1 MRIAGRQVYEA
12 QRIAA
17 QVQQKRDEQQN
28 PTKGGKDGDVVTTQ
42 DIKKPSLFDVLWSD
56 PQSGQTSHQAAGHS
70 TPHAPHHSGHTSG
83 HKPQQP
89 ASPDA
94 SVGDTDKPSDSKVD
108 IYV

>member
-17 QVQQKRDEQQN
+17 QVQKKREDQQK
-28 PTKGGKDGDVVTTQ
+28 PTKDGTDDGVVTTQ
-42 DIKKPSLFDVLWSD
+42 DVRKQSLFDVLWSD
-56 PQSGQTSHQAAGHS
+56 PQSGQTSNQTAGYA
-70 TPHAPHHSGHTSG
+70 TPHAPHHTGVTSG

-94 SVGDTDKPSDSKVD
+94 SAGDTDKPSDSQVD

>member
-17 QVQQKRDEQQN
+17 DVQKKREDQRD
-28 PTKGGKDGDVVTTQ
+28 PTKGGADDGTVTTQ
-42 DIKKPSLFDVLWSD
+42 DVKKQSLFDIL
-56 PQSGQTSHQAAGHS
+56 SGQTPDQ
-70 TPHAPHHSGHTSG
+70 TPTYTAPHVPHHSGATSG

-94 SVGDTDKPSDSKVD
+94 SADGKDKPSDSKVD

>member
-1 MRIAGRQVYEA
+1 MRIAGRQVYET

-17 QVQQKRDEQQN
+17 DVQKKREEQRD
-28 PTKGGKDGDVVTTQ
+28 PTKGGADDGTVTTQ
-42 DIKKPSLFDVLWSD
+42 DVKKQSLFDVLWSD
-56 PQSGQTSHQAAGHS
+56 GQTPDQTPTYTAPHA
-70 TPHAPHHSGHTSG
+70 PHAPHHSGVTSG

-94 SVGDTDKPSDSKVD
+94 SADGTDKPSDSKVD